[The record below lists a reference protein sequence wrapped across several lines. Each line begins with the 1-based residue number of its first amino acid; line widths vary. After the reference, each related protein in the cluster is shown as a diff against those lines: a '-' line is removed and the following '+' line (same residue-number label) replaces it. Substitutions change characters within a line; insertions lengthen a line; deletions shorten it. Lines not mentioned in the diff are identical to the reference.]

1 MKRKSNELSEYWSI
15 LDINGKIID
24 TYVWETKHEYLF
36 VKMDRETL
44 LLKKNIVKYPE
55 LNVFSSVDS
64 KVSIEV
70 VNQPSWF
77 EDLETNETTIYT
89 SLSKSI

>member
-1 MKRKSNELSEYWSI
+1 MKRKSNELSEFWSI

-24 TYVWETKHEYLF
+24 TYVWESKHEYLF
-36 VKMDRETL
+36 VKMDKETL
-44 LLKKNIVKYPE
+44 LLKKNIE
-55 LNVFSSVDS
+55 SR
-64 KVSIEV
+64 VSIEV

-77 EDLETNETTIYT
+77 EDLGTDETTIYT

>member
-15 LDINGKIID
+15 LDIDGKIID
-24 TYVWETKHEYLF
+24 TYVWESKHEYLF
-36 VKMDRETL
+36 VKMDKETL
-44 LLKKNIVKYPE
+44 LLKKNIDKYPGLRE
-55 LNVFSSVDS
+55 L
-64 KVSIEV
+64 SIEV

-77 EDLETNETTIYT
+77 EDLGTDETTIYT